1 MAQEKLKRSENQK
14 SSFFVDETCID
25 CDTCRWMAP
34 SIYKAIN
41 GKSAVVKEASS
52 EQEQLKAMQALISC
66 PTASIGYSGSE
77 INITSVQNTFPI
89 LIEDN
94 VYHCGYHSE
103 KSFGATSYFIKRN
116 GGNVLVDSPRFTP
129 SLVNKFEEMGG
140 IKYIFLTH
148 KDDLADQQQFHEH
161 FNAQRV
167 IHHKELC
174 ERIPDAEIVIEH
186 DYHSKLEDSE
196 DELAIIHAPGHTAG
210 HLLLNYKRQFLFSG
224 DHMSYSARLNQL
236 IAWKRYCQYS
246 WDKQIESV
254 EKLIEYYWS
263 WLLPGHGRRIKA
275 HPEAYKLHIEQLV
288 EWMKEQ
294 K

>member
-1 MAQEKLKRSENQK
+1 MAQIKLKRPENK
-14 SSFFVDETCID
+14 ESSFYVDETCID

-34 SIYKAIN
+34 SIYDYIN
-41 GKSAVVKEASS
+41 GKSAVIKEATT
-52 EQEQLKAMQALISC
+52 EQEQVQAMQALISC
-66 PTASIGYSGSE
+66 PTASIGYTGSE
-77 INITSVQNTFPI
+77 IDIKSVQNSFPI

-103 KSFGATSYFIKRN
+103 KSFGATSYFIQREA
-116 GGNVLVDSPRFTP
+116 GNILVDSPRFTP
-129 SLVNKFEEMGG
+129 ALVSKLEELGG
-140 IKYIFLTH
+140 LKYIFLTH
-148 KDDLADQQQFHEH
+148 KDDLADHQKFHEH
-161 FNAQRV
+161 FGAQRI

-174 ERIPDAEIVIEH
+174 DRIPNAEIVIEH

-224 DHMSYSARLNQL
+224 DHISYSARLNQL
-236 IAWKRYCQYS
+236 ISWKRYCQYS

-254 EKLIEYYWS
+254 EKLIEYYWA

-294 K
+294 